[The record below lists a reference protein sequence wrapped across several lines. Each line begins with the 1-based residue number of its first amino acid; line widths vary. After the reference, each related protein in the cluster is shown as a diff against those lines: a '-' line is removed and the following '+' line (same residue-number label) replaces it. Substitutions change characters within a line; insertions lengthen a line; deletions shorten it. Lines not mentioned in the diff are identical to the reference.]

1 MFNVFKL
8 RPVLTERAIETYSV
22 KFQLDRLVPGVDNF
36 RYDVYLSPAFCA
48 SIRKVVRLLFQK
60 HAKIKKYLNF
70 DKTRSLNIEQEEFK
84 RLCRDVLHTAVNKA
98 KSESEIQ
105 IDLLAQMAV
114 IKKLSEEIQRQ
125 HKTVIEDLNRAARK
139 HEISSREGLNRYI
152 QIKEKLSDIQ
162 QNKKSLLRAVGEE
175 LFRYFIEVQREDL
188 KEMRG
193 SVLGAGSNLPD
204 DVFANPILQVEN
216 PFDDYFMMD
225 EYVLLAHRSEDPDSY
240 QNFLILI
247 RSLFRKILLKM
258 FLTTP
263 SSTDRP
269 DPKATGVDPTFGRT
283 GIPDPE
289 FRYEELDIWLK
300 HVDNVDTLFDSFKS
314 KAHYKI
320 LKEQKETQTNIED
333 LKKRAKHQDRLLN
346 FIYKKFNKAGLIKRI
361 AASYE
366 MKTVY
371 MEYCPPLSP
380 QQVLQYLTQPKQ
392 RKRIVGQLNRLK
404 KFYGKSYSLLPLKKK
419 IRQLK
424 TISKQEKKK
433 YLIQFLNDFLRYHR
447 DFQNFSMLREA
458 LDQIHM
464 LSDTK
469 MLDLSR
475 ENRILYEFM
484 LPDEQA
490 PAVRPPINQVIIKAD
505 VRDSSEII
513 LKMKEK
519 GLNPASFFSLNFFV
533 PITSILFEYTAEKVF
548 IEGDA
553 VILSILEH
561 EDAPQGEY
569 SVSRACGLAVHMLDI
584 VRKYNMLGRKH
595 KLPVLE
601 LGIGISYSDSPP
613 TFLFDESRR
622 IMISPAINSA
632 DRMSKCSKPLHK
644 TISDKKRPFNL
655 YVFESAFTGDTTVKD
670 DLLLRYNV
678 NGIELNADGFD
689 KLAKEIHLE
698 SLVCDL
704 PELGEGKITVHT
716 GKYPTATGK
725 YQRLVIREGRIP
737 VVSPND
743 FSIVR
748 PTDTPY
754 FEVCTHP
761 LLFEYIENLS

>member
-1 MFNVFKL
+1 MFNAFKL

-22 KFQLDRLVPGVDNF
+22 QFQLDRLVPGVDNF

-60 HAKIKKYLNF
+60 HAKIKKYLNL

-84 RLCRDVLHTAVNKA
+84 KLCRDVLHAAVNKA

-125 HKTVIEDLNRAARK
+125 HKTIIEDVNRAARK

-175 LFRYFIEVQREDL
+175 VFRYFIEVQREDL

-204 DVFANPILQVEN
+204 HVFANPILHLEN
-216 PFDDYFMMD
+216 PFDDYFMID

-240 QNFLILI
+240 QNFLALI

-258 FLTTP
+258 FLAKP
-263 SSTDRP
+263 SSTDRL
-269 DPKATGVDPTFGRT
+269 DSKATGVDPAFDPT

-289 FRYEELDIWLK
+289 SRYEELDIWLK

-314 KAHYKI
+314 KARYKI
-320 LKEQKETQTNIED
+320 LKEQKETQKNIED

-346 FIYKKFNKAGLIKRI
+346 FIYKKFNKTGLIKRI

-371 MEYCPPLSP
+371 IEYCPPLSP

-392 RKRIVGQLNRLK
+392 RKRIVRQLNRLK
-404 KFYGKSYSLLPLKKK
+404 RFYGKSYSLLPLKQK

-424 TISKQEKKK
+424 SISKQEKKK

-458 LDQIHM
+458 LDQIHL
-464 LSDTK
+464 LSDKK

-490 PAVRPPINQVIIKAD
+490 PEVKPPINQVIIKAD

-513 LKMKEK
+513 HKMKEK

-553 VILSILEH
+553 MILSIF
-561 EDAPQGEY
+561 EDDDTAQGWY
-569 SVSRACGLAVHMLDI
+569 SVSRACGLAVHILDI
-584 VRKYNMLGRKH
+584 VRKYNMLSRKH

-601 LGIGISYSDSPP
+601 LGIGISYYDSPP
-613 TFLFDESRR
+613 TFLFDESNR

-632 DRMSKCSKPLHK
+632 DRMSKCSKPLHQMM
-644 TISDKKRPFNL
+644 SNKKRPFNL
-655 YVFESAFTGDTTVKD
+655 YVFESASNGDPTVKD

-678 NGIELNADGFD
+678 NGIELNANGFD
-689 KLAKEIHLE
+689 KLSPELPLD

-704 PELGEGKITVHT
+704 PELRKGKITVHT

-737 VVSPND
+737 VVAPND
-743 FSIVR
+743 FSIIR
-748 PTDTPY
+748 RTDKPY
-754 FEVCTHP
+754 FEVCTPP
-761 LLFEYIENLS
+761 LLLEYIENLS